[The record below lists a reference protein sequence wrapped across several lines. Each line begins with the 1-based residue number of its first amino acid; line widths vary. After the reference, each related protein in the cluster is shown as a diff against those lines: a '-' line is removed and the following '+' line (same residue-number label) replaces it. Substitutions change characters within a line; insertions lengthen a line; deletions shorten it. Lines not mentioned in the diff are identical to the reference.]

1 MYQNTIL
8 REAEL
13 NPIWQEQDGL
23 LIVEV
28 GSVPLKGIH
37 TRALSFKGVWDE
49 WVADADTGGHTGA
62 CCYRW
67 GGPELT
73 WNPGSGL
80 LRYRLHIESAGEYAL
95 AIRSRQAPEA
105 TGDSC
110 FVRVDGGQWWIAR
123 AATQASGWSWE
134 TRRERGPD
142 RLEPYRENLDAGFHQ
157 IEISGRSHGFCI
169 DRVALARNGIAFQD
183 PSLRVSPPRP
193 R

>member
-1 MYQNTIL
+1 MHQNTIL
-8 REAEL
+8 RDAEM

-28 GSVPLKGIH
+28 ESVPLKGVH

-49 WVADADTGGHTGA
+49 WVADTETGGHTGA

-80 LRYRLHIESAGEYAL
+80 SATAFTFRRP
-95 AIRSRQAPEA
+95 ATTRWRSEAGQRRRQPA
-105 TGDSC
+105 TAASSASTE
-110 FVRVDGGQWWIAR
+110 VSGGSF
-123 AATQASGWSWE
+123 AAAEPGGWSWE

-142 RLEPYRENLDAGFHQ
+142 QLEPYRETLDAGFHQ

-169 DRVALARNGIAFQD
+169 DRLALGRNGITFED
-183 PSLRVSPPRP
+183 PGPPVSAARP

>member
-1 MYQNTIL
+1 MQQNTIL

-28 GSVPLKGIH
+28 ESVPLKGIH
-37 TRALSFKGVWDE
+37 TRALSFKGLWDE
-49 WVADADTGGHTGA
+49 WVADTETRGHNGA

-80 LRYRLHIESAGEYAL
+80 LRYRIHIQTPGEYTL
-95 AIRSRQAPEA
+95 AIRSRQADEA

-110 FVRVDGGQWWIAR
+110 FVRIDGSRWWIVR
-123 AATQASGWSWE
+123 GGEPGEWSWE
-134 TRRERGPD
+134 TWREGGPD
-142 RLEPYRENLDAGFHQ
+142 QLDPYCEPLDAGFHQ

-169 DRVALARNGIAFQD
+169 DRLALGRNGITFED
-183 PSLRVSPPRP
+183 PGPPVSAARP

>member
-1 MYQNTIL
+1 MQQNTIL

-28 GSVPLKGIH
+28 ESVPLKGIH

-49 WVADADTGGHTGA
+49 WVADTETRGHNGA

-80 LRYRLHIESAGEYAL
+80 LRYRIHIQTPGEYAL
-95 AIRSRQAPEA
+95 AIRSRQADEA
-105 TGDSC
+105 TGDS
-110 FVRVDGGQWWIAR
+110 VRPNRRKSMVDRSRRRAGRVELGNVAR
-123 AATQASGWSWE
+123 
-134 TRRERGPD
+134 RRAGP
-142 RLEPYRENLDAGFHQ
+142 A
-157 IEISGRSHGFCI
+157 
-169 DRVALARNGIAFQD
+169 
-183 PSLRVSPPRP
+183 
-193 R
+193 